1 MYDNSILRLLKTLA
15 SCLLLS
21 LTAFSQQ
28 GTIVLDYTTAKEI
41 AVDLVRGDSTAAE
54 LKATKR
60 MVTILETQLAVR
72 EKEVGTLRDKNGIYR
87 EQIGAHKEKEVQ
99 YSLFNQELRAENE
112 TLKGQVKLL
121 GIAVGVTSIAATIG
135 FMLR

>member
-1 MYDNSILRLLKTLA
+1 M
-15 SCLLLS
+15 
-21 LTAFSQQ
+21 TAFSQQ

-41 AVDLVRGDSTAAE
+41 AIDLVRGDSTAAE

-99 YSLFNQELRAENE
+99 YTLFNQELRDENE
-112 TLKGQVKLL
+112 ILKGQVKIL
-121 GIAVGVTSIAATIG
+121 GVAVGVTSIAATIG